1 MKIFDGHLHI
11 GGYKKP
17 DPAGLLEKM
26 AECGVYGGSIFS
38 IDPEDKAFSYE
49 ERIDNLFSWVK
60 GYEDRLFPVAWL
72 HPYEENIF
80 DKVKECADRGV
91 CAFKFIAN
99 NYYVNEEIP
108 TKVFKFIEE
117 LGKPIVFHSG
127 ILYDFDVNCEYN
139 RPGNWECFMHY
150 KNLKFVMAHCSH
162 PWSDECIL
170 LYGKF
175 RWIGNHA
182 KCAARGE
189 HTVYKNFPWV
199 ENHIDENGICSV
211 PELYVDIAPGPN
223 KIYKKDVLSKLC
235 SYYPTGERII
245 FGTDTYVEDYPVD
258 TVKEW
263 LAFEKEILDSQ
274 NASIEFRENLYR
286 NSLMSFLGKC

>member
-1 MKIFDGHLHI
+1 MRIFDGHLHI

-17 DPAGLLEKM
+17 DPATLLEKM
-26 AECGVYGGSIFS
+26 EACGVYGSCVFS

-72 HPYEENIF
+72 HPHEENIF
-80 DKVKECADRGV
+80 EKVRECVNRGV

-99 NYYVNEEIP
+99 NYCVKDEIP
-108 TKVFKFIEE
+108 TKVFKLIEE
-117 LGKPIVFHSG
+117 LNKPIIFHSG

-139 RPGNWECFMHY
+139 KPANWESFMHY
-150 KNLKFVMAHCSH
+150 KNLKFTMAHCSH
-162 PWSDECIL
+162 PWFDECIM

-175 RWIGNHA
+175 RWIGNQA
-182 KCAARGE
+182 KYASRGE
-189 HTVYKNFPWV
+189 HTVYKDFPWV
-199 ENHIDENGICSV
+199 KNHIDEKGNCSV
-211 PELYVDIAPGPN
+211 PELYIDIAPGPN
-223 KIYKKDVLSKLC
+223 RIYKKEVLTKLC
-235 SYYPTGERII
+235 SCYPKGERII
-245 FGTDTYVEDYPVD
+245 FGSDTYVEDYPVD

-274 NASIEFRENLYR
+274 NASEEFRNNLYH
-286 NSLMSFLGKC
+286 NSLMSFLGK

>member
-17 DPAGLLEKM
+17 EPSTLIKKM
-26 AECGVYGGSIFS
+26 EECGVYGGCVFS
-38 IDPEDKAFSYE
+38 IDPIDKAFSYE

-80 DKVKECADRGV
+80 EKVRECVDRGV

-99 NYYVNEEIP
+99 DYYVKDEIP
-108 TKVFKFIEE
+108 TKVFKLIED
-117 LGKPIVFHSG
+117 LGKPIIFHSG
-127 ILYDFDVNCEYN
+127 ILYDFDANCEFN
-139 RPGNWECFMHY
+139 KPANWECFMHY
-150 KNLKFVMAHCSH
+150 KNLKFVMAHCGH
-162 PWSDECIL
+162 PWFDECIM

-175 RWIGNHA
+175 RWIGNQA
-182 KCAARGE
+182 KCAAHGE

-199 ENHIDENGICSV
+199 KEHIDENGKCGV
-211 PELYVDIAPGPN
+211 PELYIDIAPGPN
-223 KIYKKDVLSKLC
+223 KVYKKEVLTKLC
-235 SYYPTGERII
+235 SCYPNGERII
-245 FGTDTYVEDYPVD
+245 FGSDTYVEDYPVD

-274 NASIEFRENLYR
+274 NASEEFRENLYHK
-286 NSLMSFLGKC
+286 SLMSFLGK